1 MALVGDFLSAWK
13 SQSKRRL
20 SVRLGGES
28 GQFQRDERDESLHE
42 YGFADW
48 RLSRGVHGRNEFAY
62 DATAEAN
69 AYNFQLGS

>member
-48 RLSRGVHGRNEFAY
+48 RLLTRHVEETSSR

>member
-13 SQSKRRL
+13 SQSKRHL

-48 RLSRGVHGRNEFAY
+48 RLSRGVHGKKRVRV
-62 DATAEAN
+62 
-69 AYNFQLGS
+69 